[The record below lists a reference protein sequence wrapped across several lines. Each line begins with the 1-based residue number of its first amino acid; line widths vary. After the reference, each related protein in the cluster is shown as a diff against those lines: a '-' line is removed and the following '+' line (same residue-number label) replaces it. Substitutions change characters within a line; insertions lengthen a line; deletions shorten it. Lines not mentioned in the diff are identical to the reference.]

1 MLELHPEFDALQR
14 EVRHGFGYVHARLDS
29 MDIRLLEHS
38 TQLAQLRD
46 DLKTQGEEIR
56 AEMKTQGEEIRAEM
70 KTQGEEIRAEMQSQI
85 TGLFNAFERSFEI
98 LKAQLEQQL
107 NTKFEQLNA
116 NFEKINAR
124 LDSHFGPGT

>member
-46 DLKTQGEEIR
+46 DL
-56 AEMKTQGEEIRAEM
+56 KTQGEEIRAEM